1 MEENA
6 TQQSKKKGLNKD
18 FGEGDDEMSD
28 ELEFELD
35 ENDMYSVGRGVNRL
49 DNSAMVADPILDLD
63 DSEDA

>member
-1 MEENA
+1 
-6 TQQSKKKGLNKD
+6 
-18 FGEGDDEMSD
+18 MSD

-63 DSEDA
+63 DSEDAQSETLNNSSNADQNQQNLKRGST

>member
-1 MEENA
+1 
-6 TQQSKKKGLNKD
+6 
-18 FGEGDDEMSD
+18 MSD

-63 DSEDA
+63 DSEDAQSETLNNSSNAD